1 VPNSALFLG
10 RLIGFTTVPEAYK
23 TPGIP
28 TISVMS
34 SKTLTFYN
42 SISNA
47 TKRLRTP
54 VQIVLTLSL
63 DKPVKHR
70 NSKEPYDERK
80 VDDQLPIAWQILQFD
95 LPNSP
100 QNVSVDYTEEFG
112 VTEVVSEIKGVYQPG
127 LSGLGV
133 EAGKLVKY
141 SGQAWSSDTLYSP
154 GTPLKHFAIQN
165 NAGNVAEIALCSC
178 SPREQDEQQPYIPV
192 VFLGPLD
199 SGCEFHCTTP
209 VFLQA
214 YLTVG
219 HKRGQRLTQSVIEQN
234 FLFKDST
241 GKPEPKVLAN
251 FKRNCAFQVYSLYN
265 GEIMVEMTTN
275 RD

>member
-1 VPNSALFLG
+1 
-10 RLIGFTTVPEAYK
+10 
-23 TPGIP
+23 
-28 TISVMS
+28 MS

-63 DKPVKHR
+63 DKPAKYR
-70 NSKEPYDERK
+70 NSKEPHDERTAEP
-80 VDDQLPIAWQILQFD
+80 QLPIAWQVLQFD
-95 LPNSP
+95 LPNAP
-100 QNVSVDYTEEFG
+100 RNVSVDYSEEFG

-141 SGQAWSSDTLYSP
+141 SGQAWSSDTLYNP
-154 GTPLKHFAIQN
+154 GPPLKHFAIQN
-165 NAGNVAEIALCSC
+165 NAGNVAEIALCC
-178 SPREQDEQQPYIPV
+178 YSPREQDESQPYIPV

-199 SGCEFHCTTP
+199 DGCEFRCTTP

-214 YLTVG
+214 YLAVN
-219 HKRGQRLTQSVIEQN
+219 HKRGQRLAQSVVEQN

-251 FKRNCAFQVYSLYN
+251 LKRNCAFQVYSLPN
-265 GEIMVEMTTN
+265 GEIMLEMTTN